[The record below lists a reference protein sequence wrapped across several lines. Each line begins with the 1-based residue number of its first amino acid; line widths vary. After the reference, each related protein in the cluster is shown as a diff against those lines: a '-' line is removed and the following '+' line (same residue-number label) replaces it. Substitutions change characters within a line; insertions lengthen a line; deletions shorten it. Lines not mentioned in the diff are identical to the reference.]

1 MFFIITAVALLIPY
15 VTVQGSH
22 STLSQSG
29 IEGLKKLSTKYNS
42 NLNWNEDLAKKAS
55 EWMTKK
61 APVKAGVTYRGK
73 RCIPKTEDKE
83 PATDMIIST
92 FAESFEKEGKKIAA
106 VGGGLYG
113 CSGFVD
119 RRGKKRSCI
128 YVGCLFSKLADR
140 RFI

>member
-1 MFFIITAVALLIPY
+1 MIFIITAVALIIPY
-15 VTVQGSH
+15 AAVQGSH
-22 STLSQSG
+22 PTLSQSG
-29 IEGLKKLSTKYNS
+29 IEGLKNLSKKYNS

-55 EWMTKK
+55 EWMTKS
-61 APVKAGVTYRGK
+61 APVKADVMYRGK

-83 PATDMIIST
+83 PATGMISST

-106 VGGGLYG
+106 LGGGLYG

-128 YVGCLFSKLADR
+128 YVGCLFNKLADR